1 MKGLQRTISAYF
13 TKLQID
19 LKEIKTMPLEAWLTY
34 TFITTTFLLIP
45 GPTLLL
51 VISYSLLRGRSA
63 VMALVV
69 GVGLGDLTAMI
80 LSFLGV
86 GLLLETVATAFYFL
100 KWLGAVYLI
109 WLGIKMWRSTTKEI
123 EISEKDKQ
131 QASREIL
138 RNAYVTT
145 ALNPKS
151 IVFFM
156 AFMPQFMKPELPF
169 APQVLVLGGTFF
181 VLAIIIVVAY
191 ALFASYAGK
200 QMKVP
205 AIQRWTQRIGGGL
218 LVGAGGITA
227 VRS

>member
-1 MKGLQRTISAYF
+1 
-13 TKLQID
+13 
-19 LKEIKTMPLEAWLTY
+19 MPLETWLTY

-100 KWLGAVYLI
+100 KWLGAAYLI
-109 WLGIKMWRSTTKEI
+109 WLGIKMWRSSTDEI
-123 EISEKDKQ
+123 KISEKDKQ
-131 QASREIL
+131 LASREIL

-151 IVFFM
+151 IVFFL
-156 AFMPQFMKPELPF
+156 AFMPQFLEADLPF
-169 APQVLVLGGTFF
+169 VPQALVMGGTFF
-181 VLAIIIVVAY
+181 VLAIIMVIAY
-191 ALFASYAGK
+191 AMLASYAGK
-200 QMKVP
+200 QLRMP

-218 LVGAGGITA
+218 LIGAGGMTA
-227 VRS
+227 VSS

>member
-1 MKGLQRTISAYF
+1 
-13 TKLQID
+13 
-19 LKEIKTMPLEAWLTY
+19 MPLETWLTY

-63 VMALVV
+63 VLALVV

-80 LSFLGV
+80 LSLLGV

-100 KWLGAVYLI
+100 KWLGAAYLV
-109 WLGIKMWRSTTKEI
+109 WLGIKMWRSSTDEI
-123 EISEKDKQ
+123 EISEKDKH

-151 IVFFM
+151 IVFFL
-156 AFMPQFMKPELPF
+156 AFMPQFMDPKLPLLSQ
-169 APQVLVLGGTFF
+169 AIVLGGTFF
-181 VLAIIIVVAY
+181 VLAILIVIAY
-191 ALFASYAGK
+191 ALLASYAGK
-200 QMKVP
+200 QLRMP
-205 AIQRWTQRIGGGL
+205 LIQRWTQRIGGGL
-218 LVGAGGITA
+218 LIGAGGMTA
-227 VRS
+227 VSS

>member
-1 MKGLQRTISAYF
+1 
-13 TKLQID
+13 
-19 LKEIKTMPLEAWLTY
+19 MPFETWLTY

-69 GVGLGDLTAMI
+69 GVAFGDLTAMI

-86 GLLLETVATAFYFL
+86 GLLLETVAAAFYLL
-100 KWLGAVYLI
+100 KWLGAAYLI
-109 WLGIKMWRSTTKEI
+109 WLGIKMWLSSTDEI
-123 EISEKDKQ
+123 KIYEKDKQ

-151 IVFFM
+151 IVFFL
-156 AFMPQFMKPELPF
+156 AFMPQFMESELHF
-169 APQVLVLGGTFF
+169 APQAVVLGGTFF
-181 VLAIIIVVAY
+181 VLAILIVISY
-191 ALFASYAGK
+191 ALLASYAGK
-200 QMKVP
+200 QLRLPV
-205 AIQRWTQRIGGGL
+205 IQRWTKQIGGGL
-218 LVGAGGITA
+218 LIGAGGMTA
-227 VRS
+227 VSS